1 MDGPLNGVRVLDLTR
16 VLAGPFATMLLADLG
31 ADVIKVERPGDGDE
45 TRHLP
50 PLREGESHYFMS
62 VNRGKRGIAIDLKQP
77 AGRDLAL
84 ELAGASDVLVENFR
98 PGVIARLGLDY
109 ERVRGVNPALV
120 YCSISAF
127 GQSGPLSDRAAFDVA
142 MQALGGIMSVTGQPE
157 GPPLRSGLPMADLGT
172 GLFAAIGILSALVE
186 QRRTG
191 RGQLVD
197 VAMFDAMAGL
207 LTQYAGRYFMTGE
220 SAHRVGN
227 GHPAVAPYGSYPAA
241 DGDIVIAN
249 LGERFWPKIAR
260 AIDRPELADD
270 PRFATNA
277 DRLRHR
283 EELDALIAVQTRRRP
298 VAEWQARFEAG
309 DVPHAPVQDVAQVLE
324 HPQAH
329 ARGLVTEVE
338 HALLGLMRTT
348 GRPITLPAH
357 PEMRQTAAPL
367 LGQHTD
373 EVLRD
378 LLGATAEQLAAWR
391 AAGVI
396 HSSLPLEGGGLAR
409 G

>member
-1 MDGPLNGVRVLDLTR
+1 MTAMDGPLNGMRVLDLTR

-50 PLREGESHYFMS
+50 PHREGESHYFMS
-62 VNRGKRGIAIDLKQP
+62 VNRGKRGVVIDLKQP

-84 ELAGASDVLVENFR
+84 DLARVSDVLIENFR
-98 PGVIARLGLDY
+98 PGVTGRLGLDY
-109 ERVRGVNPALV
+109 ERVREINPEIV

-127 GQSGPLSDRAAFDVA
+127 GQTGPLAERSAFDVA
-142 MQALGGIMSVTGQPE
+142 MQAMGGGMSVTGEPD
-157 GPPLRSGLPMADLGT
+157 GPPLRSGLPIADLGA
-172 GLFAAIGILSALVE
+172 GLFAAIGVLAAVVE
-186 QRRTG
+186 KQRTG

-220 SAHRVGN
+220 SASRVGN

-249 LGERFWPKIAR
+249 LGESFWPKIAR

-270 PRFATNA
+270 ERFRTNA

-283 EELDALIAVQTRRRP
+283 EELDALIAAETRRLP
-298 VAEWQARFEAG
+298 VAEWEARFEAG
-309 DVPHAPVQDVAQVLE
+309 DVPHAPVLTVGQVLE
-324 HPQAH
+324 HPQAL

-338 HALLGLMRTT
+338 HVRLGRMRTT

-357 PEMRQTAAPL
+357 ADARQAPAPL

-373 EVLRD
+373 EVLRE
-378 LLGATAEQLAAWR
+378 LLGATPERLREWR

-396 HSSLPLEGGGLAR
+396 C
-409 G
+409 